1 MIINL
6 RWCSQNVLPILPE
19 IKSFVHHFN
28 ALRANELYSRYQIFM
43 SNVLHNL
50 RRAEREIFN
59 SEAQPVKL
67 LPELYNSSIFSL
79 VTTDKL
85 E

>member
-1 MIINL
+1 
-6 RWCSQNVLPILPE
+6 
-19 IKSFVHHFN
+19 
-28 ALRANELYSRYQIFM
+28 M